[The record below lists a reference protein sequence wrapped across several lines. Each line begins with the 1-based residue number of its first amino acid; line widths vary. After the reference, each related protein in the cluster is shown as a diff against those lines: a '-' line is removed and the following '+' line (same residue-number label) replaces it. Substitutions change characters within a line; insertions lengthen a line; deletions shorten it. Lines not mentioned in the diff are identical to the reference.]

1 MRIHHVAFRTR
12 DLARLEAFY
21 GKLGFDVARR
31 QEHSVW
37 LRAGDAVL
45 MLERAAESESTNGPT
60 TRELVAFATTDA
72 LDTTKERL
80 RNAGIVVEAE
90 TKFTVYFRDPDG
102 RRLGISRFDLG
113 SVHS

>member
-21 GKLGFDVARR
+21 GQLGFEVARR

-45 MLERAAESESTNGPT
+45 MLERAAESEPTNAGAT
-60 TRELVAFATTDA
+60 KELVAFATTDSV
-72 LDTTKERL
+72 DTTKERL
-80 RNAGIVVEAE
+80 RTAGIAVEAE
-90 TKFTVYFRDPDG
+90 TNFTVYFRDPDG